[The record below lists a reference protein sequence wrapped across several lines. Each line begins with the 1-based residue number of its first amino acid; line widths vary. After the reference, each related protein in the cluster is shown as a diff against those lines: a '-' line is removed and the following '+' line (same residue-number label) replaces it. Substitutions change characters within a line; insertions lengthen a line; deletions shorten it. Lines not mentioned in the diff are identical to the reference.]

1 MQPSTVWLRTGGFT
15 VGELE
20 DPRTTTG
27 RTRRHRIGSVRSRAV
42 RTSTGAGEHARLSAW
57 MRRVPPLIFIYFFVH
72 SYGLFLPLE
81 YVIRPITIRRR
92 RFRTEMASAASS
104 GVRVDGITA
113 LDRSEPAWWCRAR
126 SDRARAVFAWVRAT
140 FSCPRGPAQQR
151 AALGATGSV
160 RYDQGRFGH
169 LREQE
174 STRV

>member
-42 RTSTGAGEHARLSAW
+42 RTSTGAGEHVQASAW

-81 YVIRPITIRRR
+81 YVICPINFRRR
-92 RFRTEMASAASS
+92 RFRPEMASAACS

-113 LDRSEPAWWCRAR
+113 LDRSEPAWWRRAR
-126 SDRARAVFAWVRAT
+126 SDRARAGVPVRMGSGRVFVPSNQLFIHHKKKT
-140 FSCPRGPAQQR
+140 ELP
-151 AALGATGSV
+151 
-160 RYDQGRFGH
+160 
-169 LREQE
+169 
-174 STRV
+174 